1 MRGTPGPD
9 WERRNP
15 PHPVDIH
22 VGSCLR
28 QRRTALGMSQ
38 EKLAASQGVSFQQM
52 QKYERAT
59 NRISASRLYHLSKA
73 LDVPVTFFFEG
84 ITPDTSTTVPGP
96 PVISEQTDPL
106 DTAEAAE
113 LLAAY
118 NALQDPMM
126 RRRLLDLARALA
138 TEPKDSATSAGGS
151 GARKI
156 SRRVHS

>member
-1 MRGTPGPD
+1 
-9 WERRNP
+9 
-15 PHPVDIH
+15 
-22 VGSCLR
+22 
-28 QRRTALGMSQ
+28 MSQ
-38 EKLAASQGVSFQQM
+38 EKLAASQSVSFQQM
-52 QKYERAT
+52 QKYERAA

-96 PVISEQTDPL
+96 SAISEQTDPL

-118 NALQDPMM
+118 NALQEPMM

-138 TEPKDSATSAGGS
+138 TKPKDSATSAGRS
-151 GARKI
+151 GARKL

>member
-9 WERRNP
+9 WERRNQ

-22 VGSCLR
+22 VGSRLR
-28 QRRTALGMSQ
+28 QRRTALGMSH

-84 ITPDTSTTVPGP
+84 IPDTSTTVPGP
-96 PVISEQTDPL
+96 PAIGQQTDPL
-106 DTAEAAE
+106 DTAEAAK

-118 NALQDPMM
+118 KTLQDPMM

-138 TEPKDSATSAGGS
+138 TKPKDSVMSAGRS
-151 GARKI
+151 GARKV